1 MKTSGIS
8 KLIKILLFRLGLWV
22 PLAYSLLFL
31 FVMLITKTPLS
42 SVSALFWI
50 GLIVSLVFGVSSAI
64 LFKIKKIERSS
75 EKKERTRYIAPTQ
88 PSKEETGFSSD
99 IVSRSNSVVRD
110 GAPAPTRLFPT
121 NAEIEAEE
129 ERRYEEPDRTID
141 EFVRPRTDRQYLSE
155 RNGFS
160 DELLER
166 ESFVSRR
173 QDEPIERTFDRREQE
188 QPRIFR
194 TRMDENMLIYEYSD
208 RLEFYRNEGGI
219 LKRLSTEYKR

>member
-1 MKTSGIS
+1 MRTSGIS
-8 KLIKILLFRLGLWV
+8 KLIKILFFRLGLWV
-22 PLAYSLLFL
+22 PIAYSLLFL
-31 FVMLITKTPLS
+31 LVMLVTKTPLS

-64 LFKIKKIERSS
+64 LFKIKKIERSG
-75 EKKERTRYIAPTQ
+75 EKKERTRYIAPSQ
-88 PSKEETGFSSD
+88 PGKEETGFSD
-99 IVSRSNSVVRD
+99 RVARSNSVVRE

-129 ERRYEEPDRTID
+129 ERRYEEPDRTVD
-141 EFVRPRTDRQYLSE
+141 EFIRPKAERQYLSE

-208 RLEFYRNEGGI
+208 RLEFYRSDGGI